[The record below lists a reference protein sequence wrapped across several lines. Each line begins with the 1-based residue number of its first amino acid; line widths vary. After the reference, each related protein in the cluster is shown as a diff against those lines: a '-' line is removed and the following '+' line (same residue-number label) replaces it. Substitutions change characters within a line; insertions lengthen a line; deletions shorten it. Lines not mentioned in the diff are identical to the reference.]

1 MPWKP
6 DYITPDELA
15 VFVHTDVE
23 DDRVELEGACSSG
36 SRAIDIATYR
46 QFGSVAAQAR
56 IYTPQWST
64 KLGMWV
70 IECDDFT
77 ALTVIEID
85 TAGDGS
91 FSTSVSLSGAV
102 PLPYNA
108 VEEGLVYER
117 VAIRRSALTASTL
130 GPGSARL
137 TSPWGWPS
145 VPTGIK
151 SAAKLQASRFFNRRN
166 SPYGI
171 AGSPD
176 QGSEVRLQA
185 KADPDVIV
193 SVRPFK
199 RAVWLS

>member
-1 MPWKP
+1 MAWAP
-6 DYITPDELA
+6 DYVTPEELA
-15 VFVHTDVE
+15 VYVHTDVE
-23 DDRVELEGACSSG
+23 DDRVELQGACTSG
-36 SRAIDIATYR
+36 SRAIDTATYR
-46 QFGSVAAQAR
+46 QFGSVTAQPR
-56 IYTPQWST
+56 IYTPKWST
-64 KLGMWV
+64 KLGMWT

-77 ALTVIEID
+77 ALTLIEID
-85 TAGDGS
+85 TAGDGT
-91 FSTSVSLSGAV
+91 FSTSVSLSGSV

-108 VEEGLVYER
+108 IEEGRVYER
-117 VAIRRSALTASTL
+117 VAIRRSALTSSAL

-137 TSPWGWPS
+137 TSAWGWS
-145 VPTGIK
+145 AVPTGIK

-171 AGSPD
+171 AGSPE
-176 QGSEVRLQA
+176 QGSEVRLLA